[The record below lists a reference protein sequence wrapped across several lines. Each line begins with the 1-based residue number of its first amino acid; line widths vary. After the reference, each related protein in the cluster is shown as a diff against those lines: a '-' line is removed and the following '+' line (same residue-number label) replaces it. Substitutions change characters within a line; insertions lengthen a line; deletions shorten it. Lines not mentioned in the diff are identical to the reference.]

1 MRWEVI
7 GNILTLAA
15 VSFIDIPNS
24 SRLLSDRDHDQSR
37 TSLLG
42 EILSAAD
49 CCQKFCNQI
58 DENELVVSFHY
69 NYSMLATFRH
79 GYSARALWGN
89 VSSLAAAIY
98 ASGVH
103 LDAVSDDHP
112 LFLRQWRRRCFAAA
126 FVVDKSLATYLRRPP
141 LLQSRYCVLTPPL
154 DIDDEEDTVQSNVS
168 VDETAE
174 YLNEYGWNVGGVPR
188 PITFIRLRFLNL
200 LRRAEATWNACPVS
214 MRYTPSLWNQDRD
227 IEEIWFLML
236 TYLDYL
242 YSLFLIHMTVA
253 QHTATK
259 SAALYSTARELLQ
272 RNRVSGVKSDLTWV
286 FLLYGLSSAELPSH
300 ELLLQSQSQ
309 HPSSPETTHLPR
321 SELIQNLSVFISYL
335 DWVAMPGHRNH
346 DPCKEG
352 VKKLKGILDQILD
365 PRSQERQELPEPM
378 MMTAGG
384 DYYYFARDGVGD
396 VEFPFDW
403 YNLGSSNR
411 GWGRIV

>member
-1 MRWEVI
+1 
-7 GNILTLAA
+7 
-15 VSFIDIPNS
+15 
-24 SRLLSDRDHDQSR
+24 
-37 TSLLG
+37 
-42 EILSAAD
+42 
-49 CCQKFCNQI
+49 
-58 DENELVVSFHY
+58 
-69 NYSMLATFRH
+69 
-79 GYSARALWGN
+79 
-89 VSSLAAAIY
+89 
-98 ASGVH
+98 
-103 LDAVSDDHP
+103 
-112 LFLRQWRRRCFAAA
+112 
-126 FVVDKSLATYLRRPP
+126 
-141 LLQSRYCVLTPPL
+141 
-154 DIDDEEDTVQSNVS
+154 
-168 VDETAE
+168 
-174 YLNEYGWNVGGVPR
+174 
-188 PITFIRLRFLNL
+188 
-200 LRRAEATWNACPVS
+200 
-214 MRYTPSLWNQDRD
+214 
-227 IEEIWFLML
+227 ML

-242 YSLFLIHMTVA
+242 YSLCLIHMTVA

-286 FLLYGLSSAELPSH
+286 VWSSHFLFFFSYSFFFLLSLTISLVSPLRTIKCRASLPRASAAITITTSFFTR
-300 ELLLQSQSQ
+300 
-309 HPSSPETTHLPR
+309 TTHLPR

-403 YNLGSSNR
+403 YNLGSRNW